1 MIIYRITIKTSKT
14 GGMFMDGTNSLN
26 LALEEAKHIQ
36 TENPHY
42 KVGVD
47 AEEWPTL
54 TSMKYRWYR
63 LTGLGDGFLELN
75 FSESTVTNLQAL
87 PRYGPSPN
95 F

>member
-1 MIIYRITIKTSKT
+1 
-14 GGMFMDGTNSLN
+14 MFMDGTNSLN

-63 LTGLGDGFLELN
+63 LTGLGEGFGVE
-75 FSESTVTNLQAL
+75 FQRKYSHKPASVT
-87 PRYGPSPN
+87 PVWPKS
-95 F
+95 